1 MKSFDDFIQ
10 NSSGQG
16 DIERAAHA
24 QHDEGRDITWGD
36 KETQTQRT
44 MENVNVP
51 GVQ

>member
-10 NSSGQG
+10 ISSGQG
-16 DIERAAHA
+16 DIERAT
-24 QHDEGRDITWGD
+24 QQDERRDITWGD

-51 GVQ
+51 GVPQ